1 MSLFLKEVREISNI
15 EQNDR
20 TEQYGNSNTIQT
32 FIDLIQY

>member
-1 MSLFLKEVREISNI
+1 MAETQGISHVREISNI

-32 FIDLIQY
+32 FIYST